1 MVKANSQKQSSL
13 IDPKASYPVHSTIK
27 KRNRIIW
34 EMLKYLDGN
43 AFGQLHDWHH
53 IKHTNDRH
61 ILTSTFKLEFNRS
74 M

>member
-43 AFGQLHDWHH
+43 AFGQLHD
-53 IKHTNDRH
+53 
-61 ILTSTFKLEFNRS
+61 
-74 M
+74 